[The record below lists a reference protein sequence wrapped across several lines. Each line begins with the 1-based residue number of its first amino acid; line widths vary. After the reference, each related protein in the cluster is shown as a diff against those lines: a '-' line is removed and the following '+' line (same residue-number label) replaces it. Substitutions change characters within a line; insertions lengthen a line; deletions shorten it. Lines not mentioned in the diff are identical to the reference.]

1 MCPMKSGTPEIYVR
15 PFSSEKSADA
25 VSGGKWT
32 ISKGGGFQPR
42 WRTDGKELFY
52 YSPALQQMAVDV
64 IASPTF
70 VPGAPKRLFGIP
82 LLSPGDV
89 TGDGKRFIYPTPEG
103 SNAPSPFIVV
113 TNWQAGLKK

>member
-1 MCPMKSGTPEIYVR
+1 V
-15 PFSSEKSADA
+15 
-25 VSGGKWT
+25 
-32 ISKGGGFQPR
+32 ISKDGGGFPR
-42 WRTDGKELFY
+42 WRADGKQIFY
-52 YSPALQQMAVDV
+52 YSPGLQQMAVDV
-64 IASPTF
+64 NAGITF
-70 VPGAPKRLFGIP
+70 VPGTPKRLFGIP